1 MSLVGN
7 QVSDRKVAANQSNAQ
22 KSTGPKTPEG
32 KARVALNAI
41 KHGAFAK
48 ADNVRREIMARRG
61 EDPAEY
67 EQLQQDLVDS
77 CQPED
82 TLQAIGGEDHW

>member
-1 MSLVGN
+1 MSFV
-7 QVSDRKVAANQSNAQ
+7 QREVSGKQAAANQSNAQ

-48 ADNVRREIMARRG
+48 ADNYRREIMLRRG
-61 EDPAEY
+61 EDPGEY
-67 EQLQQDLVDS
+67 E
-77 CQPED
+77 
-82 TLQAIGGEDHW
+82 